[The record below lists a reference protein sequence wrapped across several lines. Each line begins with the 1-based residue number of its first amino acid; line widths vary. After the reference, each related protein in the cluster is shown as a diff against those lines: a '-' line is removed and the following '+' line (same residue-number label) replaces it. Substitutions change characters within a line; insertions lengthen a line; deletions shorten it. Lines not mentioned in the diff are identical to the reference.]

1 MGEIYGFLAK
11 GGLMMIP
18 IGLGSVIALALFLE
32 RIWALRRQT
41 IIPDGFVERL
51 VEQVEAG
58 NIAEARATCKGASN
72 VPAARIAMRILD
84 DPGLSPEDERTVA
97 EEAGK
102 KESSMLF
109 RFIEALGT
117 IASIEPLMGLLG
129 TVFGMIRVFQ
139 QVVYSSGQGAV
150 DPGKLAN
157 GIWMALLTTAAGLL
171 VAIPTFVGY
180 KYLVSRA
187 EKLTMDLEESSMAI
201 LLAMKRSMGGRAS
214 GGGEKA

>member
-1 MGEIYGFLAK
+1 MAEIYGFLAK

-18 IGLGSVIALALFLE
+18 IGLGSVIALAIFLE
-32 RIWALRRQT
+32 RVWALRRSA
-41 IIPDGFVERL
+41 IVPEGFVDRI
-51 VEQVEAG
+51 VEQIARG
-58 NIAEARATCKGASN
+58 NVSEARATCKGAAQ
-72 VPAARIAMRILD
+72 VPVARIAMQMLE
-84 DPGLSPEDERTVA
+84 DPDLSPEDERAVT

-102 KESSMLF
+102 KESASLF

-157 GIWMALLTTAAGLL
+157 GIWVALLTTAAGLL
-171 VAIPTFVGY
+171 VAIPTFVAY
-180 KYLVSRA
+180 KYLVGRA
-187 EKLTMDLEESSMAI
+187 ERLTMELEEGAMAVH
-201 LLAMKRSMGGRAS
+201 LATKRS
-214 GGGEKA
+214 GGGREEAEEE

>member
-1 MGEIYGFLAK
+1 MAEIYGFLAK

-18 IGLGSVIALALFLE
+18 IALGSVIALAIFLE
-32 RIWALRRQT
+32 RVWALRRPA
-41 IIPDGFVERL
+41 IIPDGYIDRIL
-51 VEQVEAG
+51 ALIRNGQHGEAL
-58 NIAEARATCKGASN
+58 ATCKGSTQI
-72 VPAARIAMRILD
+72 PAARIAARLLE
-84 DPGLSPEDERTVA
+84 DPAMDAEDAKAAA

-102 KESSMLF
+102 KESSGLF

-171 VAIPTFVGY
+171 VAIPTYIAY
-180 KYLVSRA
+180 KYLVGRA
-187 EKLTMDLEESSMAI
+187 ERLTMELEEGALSVHI
-201 LLAMKRSMGGRAS
+201 AMRKTPEQAVIHEEGA
-214 GGGEKA
+214 